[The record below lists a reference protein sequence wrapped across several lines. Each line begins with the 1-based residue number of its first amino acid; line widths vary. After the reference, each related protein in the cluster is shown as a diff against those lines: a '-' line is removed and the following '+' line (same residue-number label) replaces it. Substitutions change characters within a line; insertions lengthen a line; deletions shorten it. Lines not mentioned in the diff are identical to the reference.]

1 MQNTKQK
8 MIFQYNQ
15 TGIIFSQVYFI
26 MWNINA
32 VISAK
37 RFYNIYW
44 TNDCN
49 KKSNHNFFFRFHYE
63 ILKRSYFW
71 WISSKDFIY
80 IFSKLFSLFQFIL
93 EDFAYVSNEM
103 FSSDLIWNVLFC
115 NTSSTVQPGRNVSSP
130 ILMSQRYCQRTVKDI
145 KLYTRLMKFW
155 IYLNS

>member
-49 KKSNHNFFFRFHYE
+49 KNSNHNFFFRFHYE

-103 FSSDLIWNVLFC
+103 FSSDLIWNVLLL
-115 NTSSTVQPGRNVSSP
+115 SHVQQWSGDTACPLP
-130 ILMSQRYCQRTVKDI
+130 PCCVKDI
-145 KLYTRLMKFW
+145 VKELPKILKFVP
-155 IYLNS
+155 Y